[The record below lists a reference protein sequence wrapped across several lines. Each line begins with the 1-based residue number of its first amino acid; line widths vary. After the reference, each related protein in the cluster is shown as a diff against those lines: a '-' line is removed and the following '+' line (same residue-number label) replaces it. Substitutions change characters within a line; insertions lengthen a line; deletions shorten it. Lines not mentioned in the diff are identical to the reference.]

1 MSATSSGQTHQLIA
15 MYENFEAAR
24 RARDQL
30 LAAGL
35 AETEIDI
42 RAADPGRTDPGYGP
56 ADDGFWEAIRLFLVP
71 GDEGDYSEAVHR
83 GHAMLIVRPKPDQRQ
98 KALDVLH
105 QSEAVDFDAQL
116 AEWRGGAGGSSPSGV
131 ATQTASRVPP
141 SAGGAEVTGI
151 QAGPTDPL
159 ASAGARRESIGR
171 VRSYALD
178 PPGTYAVPRMSGAPE
193 EGGAGR
199 ERS

>member
-15 MYENFEAAR
+15 MYETFEAAG

-35 AETEIDI
+35 GQTEIEI

-71 GDEGDYSEAVHR
+71 GDEGDYSEAVRR

-98 KALDVLH
+98 RALDVLER
-105 QSEAVDFDAQL
+105 SEAVDFDAQL
-116 AEWRGGAGGSSPSGV
+116 AEWRGGTGASAPPGV
-131 ATQTASRVPP
+131 ATQTASGVPP
-141 SAGGAEVTGI
+141 SAGGADVTGV
-151 QAGPTDPL
+151 QAGPADPL
-159 ASAGARRESIGR
+159 ASAGARRTSIGR

-193 EGGAGR
+193 EGGTGR
-199 ERS
+199 EQS

>member
-1 MSATSSGQTHQLIA
+1 MSATSSGQAHQLIA
-15 MYENFEAAR
+15 MYEHFEAAR

-35 AETEIDI
+35 AETEIEI

-71 GDEGDYSEAVHR
+71 GDEGDYSEAIRR
-83 GHAMLIVRPKPDQRQ
+83 GHVMLIVRPKPDQRQ
-98 KALDVLH
+98 KALDVLD
-105 QSEAVDFDAQL
+105 QSGAVDFDAQL
-116 AEWRGGAGGSSPSGV
+116 SEWRGGAGGASPSGA
-131 ATQTASRVPP
+131 ATQTARGVPP
-141 SAGGAEVTGI
+141 SAGGADVTGI

-159 ASAGARRESIGR
+159 ASAGARRQSIGR

-193 EGGAGR
+193 EGGAGK